1 MFARIRTFS
10 LAALLSAAVA
20 TPGFAKPPWIS
31 IEYPVNPYDASL
43 RGAYLVVH
51 TFIHRS
57 PFSLQLDGT
66 AEGIVNGERRT
77 IRLEF
82 TEAGQTGVYTLRK
95 LWPAEG
101 VWTLV
106 IRAGNGP
113 GNVAT
118 AVVEIGADGEIAAV
132 KVPTR
137 RQGDA
142 TLAADVAMA
151 DIDRALLA
159 RASALARR
167 D

>member
-1 MFARIRTFS
+1 MLAPIRALS
-10 LAALLSAAVA
+10 VAALFSAALA
-20 TPGFAKPPWIS
+20 TPAFAKPPWIS

-57 PFSLQLDGT
+57 PMSLSLDGT

-82 TEAGQTGVYTLRK
+82 TAAAQPGVYALRQ

-106 IRAGNGP
+106 IRAANGP

-118 AVVEIGADGEIAAV
+118 ALVEIGADGEIAAV

-137 RQGDA
+137 RQGDTALA
-142 TLAADVAMA
+142 TDVAMA
-151 DIDRALLA
+151 DIDRALRA